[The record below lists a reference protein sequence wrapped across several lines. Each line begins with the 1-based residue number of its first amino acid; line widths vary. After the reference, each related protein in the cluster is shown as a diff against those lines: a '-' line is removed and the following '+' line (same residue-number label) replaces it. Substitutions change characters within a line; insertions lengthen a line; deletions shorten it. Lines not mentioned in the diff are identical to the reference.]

1 MRDRLER
8 CALKLWRRWLR
19 MARYALKT
27 TRTDAL
33 LRFRIRNHQE
43 VSKAVEDVL
52 AGREGLVHM
61 LVRAR
66 RTARSRMRTRIESEV
81 VRVAMSIGVGSGRT
95 VIARAVERAGYRVG
109 DSTVRR
115 VLERRGLWSRK
126 EAEMRERAGV
136 RDRGRGGAQGSMG
149 DGPYKT
155 RPPRPSSARCAEV
168 SGVRKEEER

>member
-33 LRFRIRNHQE
+33 LRYRIQNRQE

-66 RTARSRMRTRIESEV
+66 RTARSRMRARIESEV
-81 VRVAMSIGVGSGRT
+81 LRAAMSVGVGEGREA
-95 VIARAVERAGYRVG
+95 IAKVVRRAGYHVG
-109 DSTVRR
+109 ASTVRR
-115 VLERRGLWSRK
+115 VLERRGLWPRHEQGRPASRPH
-126 EAEMRERAGV
+126 E
-136 RDRGRGGAQGSMG
+136 SS
-149 DGPYKT
+149 
-155 RPPRPSSARCAEV
+155 PSRHGLARCADRGSMREE
-168 SGVRKEEER
+168 KER

>member
-33 LRFRIRNHQE
+33 LRYRIRNHQE

-66 RTARSRMRTRIESEV
+66 RTVRNRLRTRIEDEV
-81 VRVAMSIGVGSGRT
+81 VRAAMSVSVGQGREA
-95 VIARAVERAGYRVG
+95 IARVVRRAGYRVG
-109 DSTVRR
+109 SSTVRR
-115 VLERRGLWSRK
+115 VLQRRGLWSRT
-126 EAEMRERAGV
+126 ADMNVSRR
-136 RDRGRGGAQGSMG
+136 SMS
-149 DGPYKT
+149 DG
-155 RPPRPSSARCAEV
+155 
-168 SGVRKEEER
+168 